1 MYSVI
6 KNVLKHGG
14 YKLDEMLRKIE
25 RFWLLD
31 LITDDQRDELLSLAR
46 SGADGSVGADVFAKI
61 AELEERVRKLENSK
75 PTAEDEPTEPTEPEE
90 FKVGKWYY
98 NGDLVAFEGEIY
110 ECTAPEGVACVWSPK
125 DYPAYWKKVR

>member
-6 KNVLKHGG
+6 KNVLNQGG
-14 YKLDEMLRKIE
+14 YKLGEMLRKIE

-31 LITDDQRDELLSLAR
+31 LITEEQRDELLSLAR
-46 SGADGSVGADVFAKI
+46 SGADGTVGADVFAKI

-75 PTAEDEPTEPTEPEE
+75 PTTEDESTAPTEPEE

-110 ECTAPEGVACVWSPK
+110 ECTAPEGVACVWSPE
-125 DYPAYWKKVR
+125 DYPAYWKEVR